1 MNNSHEIYCLFVY
14 LFLTKLKPETE
25 GSVKEEGNEDFQLL
39 FGYAASDEDV
49 LLEMKKNKKL
59 P

>member
-25 GSVKEEGNEDFQLL
+25 GSVKEKETQTFSCYL
-39 FGYAASDEDV
+39 AT
-49 LLEMKKNKKL
+49 L
-59 P
+59 PVMRMFY

>member
-25 GSVKEEGNEDFQLL
+25 GSVKEEGNEDF
-39 FGYAASDEDV
+39 
-49 LLEMKKNKKL
+49 
-59 P
+59 